1 MKNIHILP
9 TSLPS
14 RLGYLTKKGKEVFKD
29 LRFFDRFMPTIMDG
43 ENQNIYITNDEEI
56 KEGDWVLFTVND
68 ITEIVKVTIINNNS
82 FDSKEGFG
90 YGLEYC
96 KKIILTTD
104 LELISDGVQ
113 KIDDEFLEWFVN
125 NSSCEFVEVEKT
137 MYMPFDG
144 KVAFEL
150 SLDESLNTRPYY
162 KLIIPKE
169 EPKQKN
175 RKVCKC
181 KRAYENPLSGIC
193 ELCWDEKYP
202 TKQETLEE
210 EYYNDFKMIKGEN
223 IIEAAK
229 RFWKESKANPIE
241 MAIFGAEWQEEENKK
256 YIHKL
261 LDIIQWYDNNSD
273 VRPDLEKFEWFEQS
287 KNK

>member
-1 MKNIHILP
+1 MKNIHMLP

-43 ENQNIYITNDEEI
+43 ENQNVYITCSSEFEPRKYVLWEDKVYKY
-56 KEGDWVLFTVND
+56 KEFMKMKTPVYTDFFYIL
-68 ITEIVKVTIINNNS
+68 
-82 FDSKEGFG
+82 
-90 YGLEYC
+90 
-96 KKIILTTD
+96 LTTD

-125 NSSCEFVEVEKT
+125 NSSYEFVEVEKT